1 MHELSIKPLYD
12 STVYVNP
19 RVFAI
24 LSYNILFKHKAGDYA
39 FTPPRSRDVM
49 KRLNSKWRR
58 RCYEKSNY

>member
-24 LSYNILFKHKAGDYA
+24 LSYNILFKHKSRGMLLRRPAAG
-39 FTPPRSRDVM
+39 T
-49 KRLNSKWRR
+49 L
-58 RCYEKSNY
+58 